1 MKWLRGSSSGS
12 PIPTPQALLRSVYVG
27 RLCVA
32 IAIYLSAAL
41 KFNVAAPLDLLVT
54 SLLLVASVVVT
65 IASYWHT
72 HIRGR
77 SPGRTFLYAQALY
90 DVALITAVVHVTGG
104 PQSDLTPLYVPLIAV
119 TAVLMPPASTALVTA
134 LVGIV
139 YFADVFFGH
148 RTPMTA
154 QVGLQLSVFVA
165 VAVVTAYFASRVSV
179 MGAEREALAG
189 ELRQVRLEAA
199 DVLRNIPT
207 GIVTVDADGHLL
219 YCNPAAEQILG
230 FKERQWRGRSVMPE
244 FARIAPE
251 FWAAITATARR
262 GVRAMR
268 VEATVRRPE
277 RTFPIGVTT
286 TTLEVEPGGTPR
298 VTAIFT
304 DISDSKRLEELHL
317 RAERLEAVAELS
329 ASLAHEIKNPL
340 ASIRSSVE
348 QLGRAKRAN
357 PDEKFLT
364 GLVVRESDRLS
375 RLLSEFLDFSRV
387 RATECR
393 PLDLH
398 AIAAAAIRL
407 VREHPDCPDDAV
419 IDLAGGSTA
428 MEGDEDLLHRVV
440 SNLVLNAVQAA
451 GKGARV
457 TVRTG
462 RPAPQELPRGAGI
475 ENPVALAVSD
485 NGPGIPENLRARLFD
500 PFVTGRVGGT
510 GLGLAIV
517 QRAVEAHRGL
527 VLVDS
532 TEGKGTTF
540 TVYFPA
546 ARRKEEAA

>member
-1 MKWLRGSSSGS
+1 VKWLRGSSSGS

-230 FKERQWRGRSVMPE
+230 FKDRQWRGRSVMPE

-262 GVRAMR
+262 GARAMR

-398 AIAAAAIRL
+398 AVAAAAIRL